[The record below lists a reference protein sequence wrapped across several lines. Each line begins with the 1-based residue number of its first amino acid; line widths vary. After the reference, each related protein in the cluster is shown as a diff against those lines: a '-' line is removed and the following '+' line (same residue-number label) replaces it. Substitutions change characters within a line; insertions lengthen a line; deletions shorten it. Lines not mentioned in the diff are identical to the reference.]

1 MDRSSFY
8 SNFRHQIVF
17 GAERLL
23 NGIQHLLVMRTK
35 GAYSLQHA
43 FLHLPSHL

>member
-23 NGIQHLLVMRTK
+23 NGIQHLPLLHIFQK
-35 GAYSLQHA
+35 HAYWG
-43 FLHLPSHL
+43 